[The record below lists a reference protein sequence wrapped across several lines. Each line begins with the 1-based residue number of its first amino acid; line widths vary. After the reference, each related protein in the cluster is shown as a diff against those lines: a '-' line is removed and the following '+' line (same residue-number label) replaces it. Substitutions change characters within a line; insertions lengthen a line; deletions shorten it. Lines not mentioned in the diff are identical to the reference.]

1 MSRNCQGGCD
11 ITLLGVTAHVCSC
24 NSLPTQTKKLQTA
37 VQPRLGW
44 GQTEVQTLHSL
55 PLKWWIERLQKEN
68 ACVGIFPTCHIKAN
82 FIISAK
88 HHIILRVR
96 NFELLSLLSSNE
108 FRRFVK
114 ESIEMFGKTLVFM
127 ISGISRPRRGWH
139 TFFANRAMHISGCCH
154 ALRMKIIVQP
164 LSWAFCG
171 TGMYR
176 LSFYLSCWSSK
187 FRMVTEINEMLL
199 ARALQI
205 GNGKQLLFP
214 PVSQTFTDNFF
225 CRAQ

>member
-37 VQPRLGW
+37 VQPRLRW

-88 HHIILRVR
+88 QHIICE
-96 NFELLSLLSSNE
+96 FEILNCSPCYLQMNLGGLWRSRSKCLAKPWFSWFQASHGRGAADIHFLPTGPCISLAVARLCGW
-108 FRRFVK
+108 K
-114 ESIEMFGKTLVFM
+114 E
-127 ISGISRPRRGWH
+127 
-139 TFFANRAMHISGCCH
+139 
-154 ALRMKIIVQP
+154 
-164 LSWAFCG
+164 
-171 TGMYR
+171 
-176 LSFYLSCWSSK
+176 
-187 FRMVTEINEMLL
+187 
-199 ARALQI
+199 
-205 GNGKQLLFP
+205 
-214 PVSQTFTDNFF
+214 
-225 CRAQ
+225 